1 MPEPVTPLGQLR
13 VKLFA
18 DSADEATLRALE
30 ANPLIRGFTTNPTL
44 MRKAG
49 VTDYETFAR
58 SVLEAIT
65 DRPVSFEVVGDQFP
79 EMERQACRIASWG
92 PNVYVKIPITNTRGE
107 SSCTLLRRLSGRGMK
122 LNVTGVLT
130 LEQVCAASQALAG
143 GSPAFVS
150 VFAGRIADTGRDP
163 IPVMA
168 SAVDL
173 LRSQP
178 QIELIWAS
186 PRELLNVFQADAV
199 GCPIITATAD
209 ILQKIP
215 LVGKDLDAY
224 SLETVKMFC
233 DDARASGF
241 VL

>member
-1 MPEPVTPLGQLR
+1 MPDPVKLLDQLR

-18 DSADEATLRALE
+18 DSADEATLRDLE
-30 ANPLIRGFTTNPTL
+30 PNPLIRGFTTNPTL

-58 SVLEAIT
+58 SILEAIT
-65 DRPVSFEVVGDQFP
+65 DRPVSFEVVADEFP

-92 PNVYVKIPITNTRGE
+92 PNAYVKIPITNTRGE
-107 SSCTLLRRLSGRGMK
+107 SSCALLRRLSSRRMK

-130 LEQVCAASQALAG
+130 LEQVCAASRALAG
-143 GSPAFVS
+143 GSPAFIS

-163 IPVMA
+163 IPVMV

-173 LRSQP
+173 LRCQP

>member
-92 PNVYVKIPITNTRGE
+92 SNVYVKIPITNTRGE

-186 PRELLNVFQADAV
+186 PRELLNVFQAAAV